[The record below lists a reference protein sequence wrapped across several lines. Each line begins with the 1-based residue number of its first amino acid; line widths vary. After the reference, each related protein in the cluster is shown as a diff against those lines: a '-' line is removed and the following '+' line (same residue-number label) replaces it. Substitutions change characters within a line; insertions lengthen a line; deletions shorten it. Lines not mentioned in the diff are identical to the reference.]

1 VVGAGFGGLAVAS
14 ELAGAAVSVTLVDR
28 HHFNTFQ
35 PLLYQVA
42 TAGLNPGDI
51 AYPVRA
57 YVRHHPATD
66 FRRGTVCGVDLD
78 ARVVCFEDGGTLGY
92 DYLVLA
98 AGASTNH
105 FGVPGAVE
113 HTRAIY
119 TMEDALA
126 VRGQIFDQL
135 ERAAAAALGTGGRGT
150 GRSGTGGSG
159 TGGSGTGGSELAGA
173 VAAGLSVVVVGG
185 GPTGIEMSGTLAELL
200 AMELGTAYPDL
211 ARSEARV
218 VLVEMGDRL
227 LGAFH
232 PRLGSYAARVLARLG
247 VEVRLSETV
256 SSIDPDKVTLESGE
270 VIPCGLIVWAAG
282 VGAGALASALP
293 LERTRDGRIAVGS
306 DLRVTGRTN
315 VFAIGDMAGALGSD
329 GALLPQLAQPAIQE
343 GRHTGRQIRRLI
355 EGLPT
360 EDFRYHDKGIM
371 ATIGRRA
378 AVAQLPGGIRLR
390 GTTAWLAWLALHL
403 VTLVGFRNRV
413 SVLLNWAWR
422 YLSWHRGT
430 RVIVGG

>member
-1 VVGAGFGGLAVAS
+1 MTGASLGRRVVVVGAGFGGLAVAS
-14 ELAGAAVSVTLVDR
+14 ELAGAAVSVTLVDQ

-57 YVRHHPATD
+57 YVKHHPATD
-66 FRRGTVCGVDLD
+66 FRLGTVCGVDL
-78 ARVVCFEDGGTLGY
+78 AKRRICFEDGGTLDY

-98 AGASTNH
+98 AGAATNH

-126 VRGQIFDQL
+126 VRDQIFDQL
-135 ERAAAAALGTGGRGT
+135 ERAAAIALGSTP
-150 GRSGTGGSG
+150 GSDSA
-159 TGGSGTGGSELAGA
+159 GSRGSERDGA
-173 VAAGLSVVVVGG
+173 VTAELSVVVVGG

-200 AMELGTAYPDL
+200 ALELGTAYPDL
-211 ARSEARV
+211 ARSDARV

-227 LGAFH
+227 LGTFH
-232 PRLGSYAARVLARLG
+232 PRLGHYAARVLARLG

-270 VIPCGLIVWAAG
+270 VIPCGLVLWAAG

-293 LERTRDGRIAVGS
+293 LERTRGGRIAVGS
-306 DLRVTGRTN
+306 DLRATGQAN
-315 VFAIGDMAGALGSD
+315 VFAIGDMAGALASD

-343 GRHTGRQIRRLI
+343 GRHAGRQIRRLI
-355 EGLPT
+355 EDLPT
-360 EDFRYHDKGIM
+360 EDFRYHDKGTM

-378 AVAQLPGGIRLR
+378 AVAQLPGKIHLR

-413 SVLLNWAWR
+413 SVLLNWSWR